1 MVTTLIDELG
11 PKIDVDDGF
20 FISDKTTYGLFTTP
34 KREVMVTSTHGRTE
48 LGVLEEYGAGI
59 GSVKARLVF
68 RPFSQTPYGVLSP
81 VIGWFMAHGVEIGDP
96 A

>member
-1 MVTTLIDELG
+1 MMTLVDELG

-48 LGVLEEYGAGI
+48 LGMLEEYGAG
-59 GSVKARLVF
+59 GSRARLVF
-68 RPFSQTPYGVLSP
+68 RPFSQTQYGQLSP
-81 VIGWFMAHGVEIGDP
+81 VIDWFTAHDVEIGDP
-96 A
+96 L